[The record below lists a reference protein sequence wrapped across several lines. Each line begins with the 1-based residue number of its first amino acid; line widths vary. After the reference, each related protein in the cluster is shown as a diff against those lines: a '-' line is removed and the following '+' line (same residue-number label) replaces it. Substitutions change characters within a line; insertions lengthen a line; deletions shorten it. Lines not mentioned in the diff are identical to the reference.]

1 MPETSIKKIMWGNL
15 REHKVRSLVT
25 LLFVLLSIVLQVLPP
40 LVLAR
45 AVDALTASHAV
56 ALSLAVGYFALLAC
70 SGLSDAVREALIVG
84 TGEGITHGL
93 RSAMMR
99 KLHRLPSSYFT
110 EHEAGQT
117 VSIQVN
123 DVDAIED
130 LFSSGVVSMIT
141 DLGTVI
147 SILVTIFTRSIG
159 LGLLLVVIL
168 PLLFLFTRHV
178 QKKMLLAHTEN
189 RKATAEA
196 NGILPETMKKIRSL
210 HVYHAEK
217 FAEERYDKVIRHSFQ
232 ALERTNFYDSVY
244 SPVILTV
251 SAIVIGV
258 MMSLSGQSGAFREWF
273 GMSVGTAVA
282 LIAYVNNIFTPLSSI
297 GMEIQT
303 IQSAAAG
310 WKRAQG
316 FLDEEEKPAS
326 PAVGAE
332 SIASAK
338 LAAGAKS
345 ITSTKLAA
353 GNRPDI
359 EISDVTFSYNA
370 EHPVLDHFSLDV
382 EQSEFVTLTGRTGAG
397 KSTLFKLLL
406 GLYSPES
413 GSILLEGLSPADI
426 PEDKRRKRICCVEQ
440 KVIPV
445 AGSVGDQVTLGNNNF
460 TKEEI
465 WRALELVGLK
475 ETVASLPEQL
485 DTPYQSSAFSHG
497 QNQLLMIARAI
508 VSNPDILLLD
518 EITAGLDS
526 TTEKMVVEALEK
538 ASVNR
543 TVLSISH
550 RMSQVMHGRIVELK

>member
-25 LLFVLLSIVLQVLPP
+25 LLFILLSIVLQVLPP

-84 TGEGITHGL
+84 TGEGITYGL
-93 RSAMMR
+93 RSAMMQ

-316 FLDEEEKPAS
+316 FLDEKEKPAS
-326 PAVGAE
+326 LAVGAK
-332 SIASAK
+332 SITSAK

-353 GNRPDI
+353 GNRTDI
-359 EISDVTFSYNA
+359 EIIDVTFSYDA
-370 EHPVLDHFSLDV
+370 EHLVLDHFSLDV
-382 EQSEFVTLTGRTGAG
+382 EQGEFVTLTGRTGAG

-426 PEDKRRKRICCVEQ
+426 PEDERRRRICCVEQ

-445 AGSVGDQVTLGNNNF
+445 VGSVGDQVTLGNNNF

-475 ETVASLPEQL
+475 ETVSSLPEQL
-485 DTPYQSSAFSHG
+485 DTPYQNSVFSHG

-538 ASVNR
+538 ASENR

>member
-1 MPETSIKKIMWGNL
+1 MRETSIQKIMWGNL
-15 REHKVRSLVT
+15 RSHKLRSLLT
-25 LLFVLLSIVLQVLPP
+25 LLFVFTSIVLQVLPP

-45 AVDALTASHAV
+45 AVDSLTSSYAV
-56 ALSLAVGYFALLAC
+56 TLSLAVGYFTLLAC
-70 SGLSDAVREALIVG
+70 SGLSDAIREALIVG

-93 RSAMMR
+93 RTAMMK
-99 KLHRLPSSYFT
+99 KLHRLPASYFT
-110 EHEAGQT
+110 EQEAGKT

-147 SILVTIFTRSIG
+147 SILVTIFTRSVG
-159 LGLLLVVIL
+159 LGVLLVVVL

-178 QKKMLLAHTEN
+178 QKKMLAAHTEN

-210 HVYHAEK
+210 HVYHAER
-217 FAEERYDKVIRHSFQ
+217 FAEKRYDKAIRHSFQ
-232 ALERTNFYDSVY
+232 ALERTNFYDSIY
-244 SPVILTV
+244 SPIIMTV

-316 FLDEEEKPAS
+316 FLDEEEDPGLGAIAQSVPGEDNPA
-326 PAVGAE
+326 
-332 SIASAK
+332 
-338 LAAGAKS
+338 
-345 ITSTKLAA
+345 
-353 GNRPDI
+353 I
-359 EISDVTFSYNA
+359 EIDDVSFAYDDT
-370 EHPVLDHFSLDV
+370 HPVLNNFSLSVDKG
-382 EQSEFVTLTGRTGAG
+382 EFVTLTGRTGAG

-406 GLYSPES
+406 GLYRPSE
-413 GSILLEGLSPADI
+413 GNILLNGVSPDHLS
-426 PEDKRRKRICCVEQ
+426 EENRRKVICCVEQ
-440 KVIPV
+440 KVLPV
-445 AGSVGDQVTLGNNNF
+445 AGTIGDQVTLGNRSF
-460 TKEEI
+460 TEEEI
-465 WRALELVGLK
+465 WRSLDLVGLK
-475 ETVASLPEQL
+475 ETVSSLPEQL
-485 DTPYQSSAFSHG
+485 DTPYHSSVFSHG
-497 QNQLLMIARAI
+497 QNQLLMVARAI

-526 TTEKMVVEALEK
+526 ATEKMIVEALER
-538 ASVNR
+538 ASEGR
-543 TVLSISH
+543 SGLSISH
-550 RMSQVMHGRIVELK
+550 RLSQVMRGRIVELK

>member
-189 RKATAEA
+189 RKATAGA

-210 HVYHAEK
+210 HVYHAER

-316 FLDEEEKPAS
+316 FLDEEEEHGLGRFAQ
-326 PAVGAE
+326 
-332 SIASAK
+332 
-338 LAAGAKS
+338 
-345 ITSTKLAA
+345 
-353 GNRPDI
+353 GNVPVPDEPVSGVPGDDNFAI
-359 EISDVTFSYNA
+359 EIDDVTFSYDA
-370 EHPVLDHFSLDV
+370 EHLVLDHFSLDV
-382 EQSEFVTLTGRTGAG
+382 EQGEFVTLTGRTGAG

-413 GSILLEGLSPADI
+413 GSIILEGLSPADI
-426 PEDKRRKRICCVEQ
+426 PEDERRRRICCVEQ

-445 AGSVGDQVTLGNNNF
+445 VGSVGDQVTLGNNNF

-475 ETVASLPEQL
+475 ETVSSLPEQL
-485 DTPYQSSAFSHG
+485 DTPYQSSVFSHG

-538 ASVNR
+538 ASENR